1 MAAGNSVFDEIMEQ
15 HKLMKGRPLKEQV
28 EYYVGYYWKM
38 ALVTAAALGI
48 LISFIYSAVTAKEEA
63 LCILFVNTFIKEDV
77 DMQAYGAEL
86 TELLALDPDDY
97 SINIQ
102 KDLWIDYE
110 NMDEISSANIQKLLV
125 LHAAAAIDGMI
136 VNDTYLEANA
146 DSGILGDLSEVLPPE
161 LMEKYKDR
169 IIYVDSSIDE
179 KGEYPAL
186 LDVSDASIMESPTLP
201 AYFCLSQVTP
211 HPENTIAFLEYLL
224 GE

>member
-1 MAAGNSVFDEIMEQ
+1 
-15 HKLMKGRPLKEQV
+15 
-28 EYYVGYYWKM
+28 
-38 ALVTAAALGI
+38 
-48 LISFIYSAVTAKEEA
+48 
-63 LCILFVNTFIKEDV
+63 
-77 DMQAYGAEL
+77 
-86 TELLALDPDDY
+86 
-97 SINIQ
+97 
-102 KDLWIDYE
+102 
-110 NMDEISSANIQKLLV
+110 
-125 LHAAAAIDGMI
+125 MI
-136 VNDTYLEANA
+136 VNDTYLDANA